1 LANTAIGAV
10 NSVNGAVNAGLSLAH
25 VKYQFQTYN
34 EFDSSTVGEKS
45 AMASVFVL
53 SFFTGAGEEKAATQL
68 HHIATD
74 KNIAGGFTAAFERLF
89 SRAGMSLQDSE
100 NLMPLEGH
108 AGRHAPEYHQWVLS
122 RLQNA
127 TSGLSGPDFKTA
139 LVQELRAIRDALVR
153 NPGLVKGN

>member
-1 LANTAIGAV
+1 
-10 NSVNGAVNAGLSLAH
+10 
-25 VKYQFQTYN
+25 
-34 EFDSSTVGEKS
+34 
-45 AMASVFVL
+45 
-53 SFFTGAGEEKAATQL
+53 
-68 HHIATD
+68 
-74 KNIAGGFTAAFERLF
+74 
-89 SRAGMSLQDSE
+89 
-100 NLMPLEGH
+100 MPLEGH